1 MSIQDKKSLILCA
14 SNQNIVRSSYNEL
27 HNNFM
32 AQVTRRGT
40 VMRRYRNQGGAK
52 AAPYSCAIAL
62 TYGLSQVFELANM
75 GRPDDSKAG
84 KHGIW

>member
-1 MSIQDKKSLILCA
+1 MLMSIESKRALILCA
-14 SNQNIVRSSYNEL
+14 CNQNTVRSSYNEL

-40 VMRRYRNQGGAK
+40 VMRRYKNQ
-52 AAPYSCAIAL
+52 IAL
-62 TYGLSQVFELANM
+62 TYGLSQVFKLANM

-84 KHGIW
+84 TYGIW